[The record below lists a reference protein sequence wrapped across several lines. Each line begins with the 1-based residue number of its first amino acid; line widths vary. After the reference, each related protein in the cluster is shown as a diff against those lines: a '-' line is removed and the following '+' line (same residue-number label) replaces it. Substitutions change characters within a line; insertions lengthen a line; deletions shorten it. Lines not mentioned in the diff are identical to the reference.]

1 MSSYFKLLKSLRTD
15 IATPAFHD
23 FMRSLPDSLML
34 GTGVFALVTQ
44 SFSMGIL
51 VLAIIELCIAH
62 RFIGDIVQGVQGGN
76 SQELTDTCTP
86 GIPSPYQI
94 SFVGK
99 ILSQTIFPSGP
110 VFLISG
116 VIAYILSSTLNFK
129 KELDELGMKEPE
141 WKMRLPLSFMFSFLL
156 LILFVFWRFANSCD
170 GAVTLLGSVVAG
182 LVTGSI
188 IFLIHVYLFGRDSV
202 NFLGIPLLADRAATG
217 APLYVG
223 VKVQKKP

>member
-1 MSSYFKLLKSLRTD
+1 
-15 IATPAFHD
+15 
-23 FMRSLPDSLML
+23 
-34 GTGVFALVTQ
+34 
-44 SFSMGIL
+44 MG
-51 VLAIIELCIAH
+51 
-62 RFIGDIVQGVQGGN
+62 N
-76 SQELTDTCTP
+76 
-86 GIPSPYQI
+86 
-94 SFVGK
+94 

-110 VFLISG
+110 VFLVSG

-156 LILFVFWRFANSCD
+156 LVLFVFWRFANSCD

-182 LVTGSI
+182 LVTGGI

-223 VKVQKKP
+223 VKVNKRP